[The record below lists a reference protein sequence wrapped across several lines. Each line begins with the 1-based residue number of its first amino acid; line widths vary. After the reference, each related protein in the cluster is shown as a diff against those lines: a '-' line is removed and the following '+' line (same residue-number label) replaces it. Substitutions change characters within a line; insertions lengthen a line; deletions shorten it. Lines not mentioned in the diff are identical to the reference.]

1 MLKFLPTRKPV
12 VRGASASDDSLGR
25 GAEISVSVGIFL
37 VVGLVVDNSLGTR
50 PIFTI
55 ALSLFSLLG
64 SFVRMWY
71 VYDGN
76 MQLQEVKR
84 RDAATSHIKKQ
95 TSQLKSPT

>member
-1 MLKFLPTRKPV
+1 MKFLPTRKPV
-12 VRGASASDDSLGR
+12 VRGASSSDDSLGR
-25 GAEISVSVGIFL
+25 GAEVSVSVGIFL
-37 VVGLVVDNSLGTR
+37 VIGLVVDNSLGTR

-76 MQLQEVKR
+76 MQVQEVKR

-95 TSQLKSPT
+95 NSQLKSRK

>member
-1 MLKFLPTRKPV
+1 MKFLPTRKQV

-55 ALSLFSLLG
+55 LLSLFSLLG

-76 MQLQEVKR
+76 MQVQEVKR
-84 RDAATSHIKKQ
+84 RSAATSHIKKQ
-95 TSQLKSPT
+95 SSQIKSSR

>member
-1 MLKFLPTRKPV
+1 M
-12 VRGASASDDSLGR
+12 RGASSSDDSLGR

-50 PIFTI
+50 PILTI
-55 ALSLFSLLG
+55 LLSLFSLLG

-76 MQLQEVKR
+76 MQVQEVKR
-84 RDAATSHIKKQ
+84 RNAATSHIKKQ
-95 TSQLKSPT
+95 SSQIKSPR

>member
-1 MLKFLPTRKPV
+1 MKLLPTRKSV
-12 VRGASASDDSLGR
+12 ARGASSSDDSLGR

-37 VVGLVVDNSLGTR
+37 VIGLVADNSLGTR

-55 ALSLFSLLG
+55 VLSLFSLLG

-76 MQLQEVKR
+76 MQVQEVKR
-84 RDAATSHIKKQ
+84 RNAATSHIQKQ
-95 TSQLKSPT
+95 ASQIKSPR

>member
-1 MLKFLPTRKPV
+1 MKFLPTRKQV

-55 ALSLFSLLG
+55 LLSLFSLLG

-76 MQLQEVKR
+76 MQVQEVKR
-84 RDAATSHIKKQ
+84 RNAATSHIKKQ
-95 TSQLKSPT
+95 SSQIKSSR

>member
-1 MLKFLPTRKPV
+1 MRN
-12 VRGASASDDSLGR
+12 ASPSDDSLGR
-25 GAEISVSVGIFL
+25 GAEISVSVGVFL
-37 VVGLVVDNSLGTR
+37 AIGLLVDNWLGTQ

-76 MQLQEVKR
+76 MQVQEIKR
-84 RDAATSHIKKQ
+84 QRAATSHIVKQ
-95 TSQLKSPT
+95 DAGS

>member
-1 MLKFLPTRKPV
+1 M
-12 VRGASASDDSLGR
+12 RGASASYDSLGR

-55 ALSLFSLLG
+55 LLSLFSLLG

-76 MQLQEVKR
+76 MQVQEVKR
-84 RDAATSHIKKQ
+84 RNAATSHIKKQ
-95 TSQLKSPT
+95 SSQIKSPR

>member
-1 MLKFLPTRKPV
+1 M
-12 VRGASASDDSLGR
+12 RGPSASDDSLGR

-55 ALSLFSLLG
+55 LLSLFSLLG

-71 VYDGN
+71 VYEGN
-76 MQLQEVKR
+76 MQVQEVKR
-84 RDAATSHIKKQ
+84 HNAATSHIKEQ
-95 TSQLKSPT
+95 SGQLKSPK

>member
-1 MLKFLPTRKPV
+1 MKFLPTRKQV

-55 ALSLFSLLG
+55 LLSLFSLLG

-76 MQLQEVKR
+76 MQVQEVKR
-84 RDAATSHIKKQ
+84 RNAATSHIKKQ
-95 TSQLKSPT
+95 SGQIKSSR

>member
-1 MLKFLPTRKPV
+1 MKLLPTRKPV
-12 VRGASASDDSLGR
+12 ARGASSSDDSLGR
-25 GAEISVSVGIFL
+25 GAEVSVSVGIFL
-37 VVGLVVDNSLGTR
+37 VIGLVVDNSLGTR

-76 MQLQEVKR
+76 MQVQEVKR

-95 TSQLKSPT
+95 NSQLKSPK

>member
-1 MLKFLPTRKPV
+1 M
-12 VRGASASDDSLGR
+12 RGASSSDDSLGR

-37 VVGLVVDNSLGTR
+37 VIGLLVDNWLGTQ

-55 ALSLFSLLG
+55 VLSLFSLLG

-76 MQLQEVKR
+76 MQVQEVTR
-84 RDAATSHIKKQ
+84 QRAATSHIVKQ
-95 TSQLKSPT
+95 DAAS

>member
-1 MLKFLPTRKPV
+1 MKILPTRKQV
-12 VRGASASDDSLGR
+12 VRGASSSDDSLGR

-55 ALSLFSLLG
+55 LLSLFSLLG

-76 MQLQEVKR
+76 MQVQEVKR
-84 RDAATSHIKKQ
+84 RNAATSHIKKQ
-95 TSQLKSPT
+95 SSQIKCSR